1 MAKAKKVKKAKKI
14 TKVKKTKKVVQT
26 EEKKPKIK
34 SLPKTI
40 LRKYKELLIK
50 ERERVGGELS
60 HIAET
65 TLNKSQRDSSGDL
78 SGYAY
83 HMADMASDDYERD
96 FSLGR
101 ATDEQK
107 MLYLIDEAIKS
118 IKDGTYGSCLQ
129 CGKPIP
135 SRRLAALP
143 HSELCIDCQKSKEP
157 K

>member
-65 TLNKSQRDSSGDL
+65 TLNKSQRDS
-78 SGYAY
+78 
-83 HMADMASDDYERD
+83 
-96 FSLGR
+96 
-101 ATDEQK
+101 
-107 MLYLIDEAIKS
+107 
-118 IKDGTYGSCLQ
+118 
-129 CGKPIP
+129 
-135 SRRLAALP
+135 
-143 HSELCIDCQKSKEP
+143 
-157 K
+157 